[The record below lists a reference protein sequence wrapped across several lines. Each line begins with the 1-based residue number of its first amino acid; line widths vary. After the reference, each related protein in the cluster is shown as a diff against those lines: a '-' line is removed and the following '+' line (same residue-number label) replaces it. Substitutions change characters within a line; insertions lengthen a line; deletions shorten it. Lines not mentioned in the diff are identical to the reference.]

1 MRSVFAGVLA
11 VVIVVCGFAALGILF
26 YNVVVLINNWLN
38 PL

>member
-1 MRSVFAGVLA
+1 MRSVFAAGLA
-11 VVIVVCGFAALGILF
+11 IIIVVCGLTALGILL